1 MHLLQLQ
8 GKRGRQFPAHE
19 NSQRG
24 ILEANRKEEFFP
36 SFGQKAKYINVL
48 IVIHAQK
55 LFS

>member
-24 ILEANRKEEFFP
+24 ILEANRKEEFCP